1 MHNGPRYSFNLTIQD
16 SVAAL
21 RLEDIVMSP
30 NQTVSRLLQFLNFP
44 PNPLINDFITKKCT
58 KESQKQGLAGRNYDA
73 SKIDLNY
80 INKIQKACISIYD
93 SLGYSLLNGSD
104 KYYSTKKLPVL
115 LNLHN
120 ETWTL

>member
-1 MHNGPRYSFNLTIQD
+1 MTFSE

-30 NQTVSRLLQFLNFP
+30 NQTVSRLVQFLRVP
-44 PNPLINDFITKKCT
+44 PNPLINDFITRKCT
-58 KESQKQGLAGRNYDA
+58 KESQKRVLAGRNYDA
-73 SKIDLNY
+73 SKIDLKY
-80 INKIQKACISIYD
+80 INKIQKACKNIFN

-115 LNLHN
+115 LKLHN